1 MSGGSGQPGLARELG
16 LRDVVLLYAVAAV
29 SLQWLSTAAQTGP
42 ASLMLWLLAL
52 LAYFVPS
59 GLAVMELSSRYDGE
73 GGLYIWIKQAF
84 GEGHGFV
91 AAWCYVVSNLVF
103 FPTLL
108 LFVAGCAGHV
118 AALAWPGI
126 GESLLFQ
133 AAVSLGVLWLVVG
146 VNIVGLKV
154 AKRLTN
160 ACALAMGMV
169 LCLLVGAALLCAVR
183 WGSATT
189 FAGQLVPDLSEPL
202 LVKSFATMMFA
213 LVGLELAPLMGSEIR
228 ESHRVIPRAIIIA
241 GALIASFY
249 LLGTLAL
256 LVALPAQHIGS
267 IAGIPEAVTAVAERL
282 DLAPWGVAVTA
293 LMVLAS
299 IGVLAAWVA
308 ASVRLPYVVGIERQL
323 PAALGRLHPRWHTPH
338 VALLA
343 SGVITSALVL
353 LALAGASVGD
363 AYQVLVDMTVTLT
376 FIPIAYMFAAL
387 AVLRWRA
394 SGTGP
399 AGVML
404 VPGGRLGLVLVCGSG
419 LLSTLVA
426 IGCALAPPTDGDIR
440 LFYAKVLGGC
450 VAFLGLGLVL
460 RACQGRQIVQQ
471 RFLLAPQP
479 VDLDRNRR
487 NSISTTG

>member
-1 MSGGSGQPGLARELG
+1 MSTGYSQPGLVRVLG
-16 LRDVVLLYAVAAV
+16 LRDVVLMYAIAAV

-42 ASLMLWLLAL
+42 ASLMLWILAL

-73 GGLYIWIKQAF
+73 GGLYVWIKQAF
-84 GEGHGFV
+84 GEGHAFV
-91 AAWCYVVSNLVF
+91 AGWCYVVSNLVF

-108 LFVAGCAGHV
+108 LFVAGCAGHL
-118 AALAWPGI
+118 ATLAWPGI
-126 GESLLFQ
+126 GENSLFQ
-133 AAVSLGVLWLVVG
+133 GAVSLGVLWLVVG
-146 VNIVGLKV
+146 VNIVGLEV

-160 ACALAMGMV
+160 VCALAMGLV
-169 LCLLVGAALLCAVR
+169 LCLLVGAALLCALR

-189 FAGQLVPDLSEPL
+189 FSGQLMPDLGNPV

-213 LVGLELAPLMGSEIR
+213 LVGLELAPLMGSEIHEPR
-228 ESHRVIPRAIIIA
+228 RVIPRAIVIA
-241 GALIASFY
+241 GVLIAGFY

-256 LVALPAQHIGS
+256 LVTLPAQQIGS

-282 DLAPWGVAVTA
+282 GLAGWGMAVTA

-308 ASVRLPYVVGIERQL
+308 ASVRLPYVVGIDRQL
-323 PAALGRLHPRWHTPH
+323 PAALGRLHPRWQTPH

-343 SGVITSALVL
+343 SGMVTSVLVL
-353 LALAGASVGD
+353 LALAGATVGD

-376 FIPIAYMFAAL
+376 FIPIAYMFAAF
-387 AVLRWRA
+387 AVLRWGCGCQD
-394 SGTGP
+394 ST
-399 AGVML
+399 GVMR
-404 VPGGRLGLVLVCGSG
+404 VPGGRLGLMLVCTSG

-426 IGCALAPPTDGDIR
+426 IGCALAPPAEGDLL

-450 VAFLGLGLVL
+450 VMFVGLGLVL
-460 RACQGRQIVQQ
+460 RARQE
-471 RFLLAPQP
+471 RPLPRDRLSLSTQP
-479 VDLDRNRR
+479 ADFDE
-487 NSISTTG
+487 IPDYTTG